1 VSPLTGD
8 REFESISLQR
18 GVYREPARAQPPR
31 DLRLDLF
38 ESADD
43 LIDAVD
49 PLRLSQERAI
59 GKDSS
64 SNRSIRGSG
73 QPEWDRQS
81 ERSGCLQVDD
91 QLELGW
97 LLDRQIRG
105 VFIGAGEM
113 GVLVWASAPASN

>member
-1 VSPLTGD
+1 LV
-8 REFESISLQR
+8 RSILI
-18 GVYREPARAQPPR
+18 
-31 DLRLDLF
+31 
-38 ESADD
+38 SA
-43 LIDAVD
+43 
-49 PLRLSQERAI
+49 SQERAI

-81 ERSGCLQVDD
+81 ERSGGLQVDD

-105 VFIGAGEM
+105 VFIGCRRDGSFSLGFSAGVELRH
-113 GVLVWASAPASN
+113 GVAQQG